1 MSLPRAGAVPGIV
14 LCFAFCGTLF
24 ACAQHSV
31 VPASFATSIQLA
43 DRRAVAVRIVAPSAS
58 CAPCD
63 TIVFSHGNNLG
74 FDQYDV
80 LFDAWAKAGYLV
92 VAPLHVDSE
101 QHPHRDRYARDETL
115 KPRLEDYAAI
125 VDRLV
130 EAPAE
135 FVPGLSLSGRYFAA
149 GHSYGALIAQMAGGV
164 RLDGGRGA
172 LPFDSERRPLA
183 VVAISPPGPLP
194 DYLSAQGW
202 SQLEVPHLV
211 VTGTA
216 DVVPKYAP
224 TWEAHLAAFE
234 AGPAGRSYAIVFD
247 DMDHYFNG
255 SFGRLR
261 EPSARS
267 RSAIVELNDAV
278 LSFLQGV
285 RRSGG
290 PSEKNWL
297 ELSSEDAETRFR

>member
-1 MSLPRAGAVPGIV
+1 MSLPRADALPGIV
-14 LCFAFCGTLF
+14 LSFAFCGTLSG
-24 ACAQHSV
+24 CAQQPE

-43 DRRAVAVRIVAPSAS
+43 DRRVVAVRIVAPSAS
-58 CAPCD
+58 CEPCD
-63 TIVFSHGNNLG
+63 TIVFSHGNNLS

-80 LFDAWAKAGYLV
+80 LFNEWAKAGYLV
-92 VAPLHVDSE
+92 IAPLHVDSE
-101 QHPHRDRYARDETL
+101 QHPHRDRYARNETL
-115 KPRLEDYAAI
+115 EPRLEDYTAI

-135 FVPGLSLSGRYFAA
+135 LMPGLSLSSRYFAA

-164 RLDGGRGA
+164 RLDSGHGE
-172 LPFDSERRPLA
+172 LSFDPERRPMA

-194 DYLSAQGW
+194 GYLSARGW
-202 SQLEVPHLV
+202 NQLGVPHLV

-216 DVVPKYAP
+216 DVVPTYAP

-234 AGPAGRSYAIVFD
+234 AGPVGQSYAIVFD

-261 EPSARS
+261 EPSAGS
-267 RSAIVELNDAV
+267 LSAIAELNDAV
-278 LSFLQGV
+278 LRFLDGV
-285 RRSGG
+285 RRTGG
-290 PSEKNWL
+290 LSEKDWL
-297 ELSSEDAETRFR
+297 DLSSEDAETRFR